1 MVVSTL
7 SRGYKQLVKLPA
19 LRNADADTRLSTY
32 LNDHRAGAAGGV
44 ELARRL
50 YQQNK
55 DTEYGPELQSV
66 LHEIEEDIQSLADV
80 MARFGVEED
89 TLKMAGAWAAEKAG
103 RLKLNGQLLGY
114 SPLSRLVEVEGLML
128 GITGKLALWIA
139 LQDVYAGDPRVAG
152 IDLGRL
158 VDRARDQRQSLEGLR
173 RRCAREA
180 LT

>member
-1 MVVSTL
+1 LVVLTL
-7 SRGYKQLVKLPA
+7 RAGYKELVKLPA
-19 LRNADADTRLSTY
+19 LRNADAETRLSTY

-50 YQQNK
+50 YEQNK
-55 DTEYGPELQSV
+55 DTEYGPELQSI
-66 LHEIEEDIQSLADV
+66 LRQIEEDIQSLDDV
-80 MARFGVEED
+80 MTRLRVEHD
-89 TLKMAGAWAAEKAG
+89 PLKMAAAWAAEKAG

-128 GITGKLALWIA
+128 GVTGKLALWIA
-139 LQDVYAGDPRVAG
+139 LQDVYAGDPRLAEVDVG
-152 IDLGRL
+152 KL
-158 VDRARDQRQSLEGLR
+158 VDRAREQRQSLEQLR